1 MDQLMKWLLTTSDS
15 SKFWRFVRQ
24 VVAQILAVVGASILE
39 MDRPIA
45 CPRDATRDSVDRM

>member
-1 MDQLMKWLLTTSDS
+1 MKWLLTTSDS